1 MQKSSS
7 GFTLIELMITVAIVG
22 ILAAVAYPSY
32 SNQIRKA
39 RRGDAQAALMNIAAR
54 QQQRML
60 DIRSYTDDLTSGGLG
75 VTVPTAV
82 LGAYIV
88 TVTLGTASVPSFTAA
103 AAPIATQVADK
114 CGIMTI
120 NQAGVKTQA
129 DPQTPTCW

>member
-60 DIRSYTDDLTSGGLG
+60 DVRSYTDLLTPSGLG
-75 VTVPTAV
+75 VTVPAAV
-82 LGAYIV
+82 LQAYSV
-88 TVTLGTASVPSFTAA
+88 TVTVGTASVPSFTATATPLA
-103 AAPIATQVADK
+103 AQAADS
-114 CGIMTI
+114 CGSMTI
-120 NQAGVKTQA
+120 NQAGSK
-129 DPQTPTCW
+129 TPTTCW